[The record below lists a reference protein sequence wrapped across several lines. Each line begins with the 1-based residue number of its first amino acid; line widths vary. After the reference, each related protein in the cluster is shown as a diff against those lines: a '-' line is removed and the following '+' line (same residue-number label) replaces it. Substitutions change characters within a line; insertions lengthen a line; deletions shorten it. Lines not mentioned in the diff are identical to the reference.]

1 MTNSDTFPMEL
12 SATASPNATCPA
24 VIIEVISNL
33 AI

>member
-1 MTNSDTFPMEL
+1 MEL